1 MSLME
6 GKGISGVIDGLNTAR
21 LLSHTIIQ
29 RVLTFL

>member
-6 GKGISGVIDGLNTAR
+6 GKGISGAIDSLNTAR
-21 LLSHTIIQ
+21 LFSYTIIQ